1 MLKKVLIANRGEI
14 ACRIIRTLRQE
25 GIASVAVYHAE
36 DRSAPH
42 VSMADEAVL
51 LEADVPTAAYLDQQQ
66 LVTIACDAGADAVH
80 PGYGFLAENASFA
93 ERVESAGLVF
103 IGPDPAVIRLMGD
116 KIHARDFAR
125 KHGVPVAPSA
135 VQQDSFAEFIASAT
149 AVGFPLL
156 LKAAAGGGG
165 KGMRIAYNAGEL
177 ADNAS
182 VAASEARRYFGDG
195 RIYAERYIE
204 QPRHIEVQIL
214 GDGAGSVVHLGERE
228 CSLQRRYQKI
238 VEESPAPN
246 LPESTRNALCEAAVR
261 LASAARYRNAG
272 TVEFVLAP
280 EGSFYFLEMN
290 TRLQVEHPVTEAVLG
305 IDLVLEQL
313 RIAAGCGLSF
323 SQSELRPTGHA
334 IECRI
339 CAEQPERDFRPAT
352 GRIGVLRLPEGER
365 VRFDG
370 GIREGQPVT
379 AAFDSMLGKLITWG
393 ASRAEAAA
401 TLERALRETVILGVA
416 TNVDYL
422 ARIMSH
428 PEFLAGR
435 LHTGFLAA
443 NASDLAALPLSAG
456 EEAAIAIAAA
466 LTDIDFRCVAFE
478 VPEPHA
484 SIGYWRN

>member
-14 ACRIIRTLRQE
+14 ACRIIRTLRKE

-51 LEADVPTAAYLDQQQ
+51 LEADVPTAAYLDQRQ
-66 LVTIACDAGADAVH
+66 LVAVARGAGADAVH
-80 PGYGFLAENASFA
+80 PGYGFLAENAAFA
-93 ERVESAGLVF
+93 EQVEAAGLMF

-125 KHGVPVAPSA
+125 KHGVPLAPSA
-135 VQQDSFAEFIASAT
+135 VQQGDFDEFIASAT
-149 AVGFPLL
+149 AVGFPVL

-165 KGMRIAYNAGEL
+165 KGMRIAYNAIEL
-177 ADNAS
+177 VENVS
-182 VAASEARRYFGDG
+182 VAAGEARRYFGDG

-214 GDGAGSVVHLGERE
+214 GDGTGNVVHLGERE

-246 LPESTRNALCEAAVR
+246 LPESTKNAICEAAVR

-280 EGSFYFLEMN
+280 EGNFYFLEMN

-339 CAEQPERDFRPAT
+339 CAEQPEREFRPAT
-352 GRIGVLRLPEGER
+352 GRIGILRLPEGER

-370 GIREGQPVT
+370 GIREGQLVT
-379 AAFDSMLGKLITWG
+379 AAFDSMLGKLIAWG
-393 ASRAEAAA
+393 PTRAEAAA
-401 TLERALRETVILGVA
+401 TLERALRETVVLGVP

-422 ARIMSH
+422 ARIMRH

-435 LHTGFLAA
+435 LHTGFLAGH
-443 NASDLAALPLSAG
+443 ASDLASPPPSAV
-456 EEAAIAIAAA
+456 EEAVVAIAAA
-466 LTDIDFRCVAFE
+466 LTDTDFRCVALE

>member
-66 LVTIACDAGADAVH
+66 LVAIACGAGADAVH

-135 VQQDSFAEFIASAT
+135 VQQGSFAEFIASAT

-339 CAEQPERDFRPAT
+339 CAEQPEREFRPAT

>member
-1 MLKKVLIANRGEI
+1 MLKRVLIANRGEI
-14 ACRIIRTLRQE
+14 ACRIIRTLRKE

-51 LEADVPTAAYLDQQQ
+51 LEADVPTAAYLDQRQ
-66 LVTIACDAGADAVH
+66 LVAVARGAGADAVH
-80 PGYGFLAENASFA
+80 PGYGFLAENAAFA
-93 ERVESAGLVF
+93 EQVEAAGLMF

-125 KHGVPVAPSA
+125 KHGVPLAPSA
-135 VQQDSFAEFIASAT
+135 VQQGDFDEFIASAT
-149 AVGFPLL
+149 AVGFPVL

-165 KGMRIAYNAGEL
+165 KGMRIAYNAIEL
-177 ADNAS
+177 VENVS
-182 VAASEARRYFGDG
+182 VAAGEARRYFGNG

-214 GDGAGSVVHLGERE
+214 GDGTGNVVHLGERE

-246 LPESTRNALCEAAVR
+246 LPESTKNAICEAAVR

-280 EGSFYFLEMN
+280 EGNFYFLEMN

-339 CAEQPERDFRPAT
+339 CAEQPEREFRPAT
-352 GRIGVLRLPEGER
+352 GRIGILRLPEGER

-379 AAFDSMLGKLITWG
+379 AAFDSMLGKLIAWG
-393 ASRAEAAA
+393 PTRAEAAA
-401 TLERALRETVILGVA
+401 TLERALRETVVLGVP

-422 ARIMSH
+422 ARIMRH

-435 LHTGFLAA
+435 LHTGFLAGH
-443 NASDLAALPLSAG
+443 ASDLASPPPSAV
-456 EEAAIAIAAA
+456 EEAVVAIAAA
-466 LTDIDFRCVAFE
+466 LTDTDFRCVALE